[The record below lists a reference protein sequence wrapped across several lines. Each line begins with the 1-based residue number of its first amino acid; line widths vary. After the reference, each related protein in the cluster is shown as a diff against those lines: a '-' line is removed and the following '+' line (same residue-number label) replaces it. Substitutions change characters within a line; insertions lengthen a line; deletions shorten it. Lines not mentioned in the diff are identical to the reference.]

1 MLARWRL
8 SQDRPT
14 QSEELQE
21 PDPFPDWL
29 EQQSSNKEMLLLQV
43 TVFQSV
49 RNIDYR
55 PFKALVV
62 GSSPTQPNFY
72 FSALA
77 PRERKLIKQPRSC
90 ESRRHFLDALPNFSF
105 PSYST
110 ETSPGGGPG
119 SPNKKPCAKSTPIS
133 RSFPNVVSIS
143 TNSAMLL
150 ILNRCA
156 MSFIISTKI
165 HLR

>member
-8 SQDRPT
+8 SQDRPA

-55 PFKALVV
+55 PFKALARVLGVWLWFRSSV
-62 GSSPTQPNFY
+62 GQP
-72 FSALA
+72 S
-77 PRERKLIKQPRSC
+77 
-90 ESRRHFLDALPNFSF
+90 
-105 PSYST
+105 
-110 ETSPGGGPG
+110 
-119 SPNKKPCAKSTPIS
+119 
-133 RSFPNVVSIS
+133 
-143 TNSAMLL
+143 
-150 ILNRCA
+150 
-156 MSFIISTKI
+156 
-165 HLR
+165 